1 MNKKGYTIIEVLLFL
16 GLISIFFCFT
26 AYSLEKRKRA
36 ESFGKVKTELTLF
49 IRKVQKYG
57 FQSEN
62 EYQLE
67 FNFSGKKVIFKEKDG
82 EILEELRL
90 PENIGYFSN
99 NSDKKAD
106 FIRKTTKNGNFDKGF
121 SIFLADRS
129 LGKIYYKISVST
141 VNTMKYPVISVYKA
155 KKPMKSDEN
164 YLDYSLWDEEL

>member
-16 GLISIFFCFT
+16 GLVSIFFCFS
-26 AYSLEKRKRA
+26 AYSLEGRKRA
-36 ESFGKVKTELTLF
+36 ESFGRVKTDITLF
-49 IRKVQKYG
+49 IRKIQKYG
-57 FQSEN
+57 FQNESE
-62 EYQLE
+62 YYLE
-67 FNFSGKKVIFKEKDG
+67 FSFTGKKAIFREKDG
-82 EILEELRL
+82 GIIEVLKL

-106 FIRKTTKNGNFDKGF
+106 FSRKTTRNGNFDKGF
-121 SIFLADRS
+121 SIFLADRNM
-129 LGKIYYKISVST
+129 GEVYYKISVST

>member
-36 ESFGKVKTELTLF
+36 ESFGKVKTELALF
-49 IRKVQKYG
+49 IRKIQKYG
-57 FQSEN
+57 FQSET
-62 EYQLE
+62 EYHLE
-67 FNFSGKKVIFKEKDG
+67 FSFSGKKVIFKEKDG
-82 EILEELRL
+82 EVIEELKL

-106 FIRKTTKNGNFDKGF
+106 FIRKTTRNGNFDRGF
-121 SIFLADRS
+121 SIFLADKNI
-129 LGKIYYKISVST
+129 GKIYYKISVST
-141 VNTMKYPVISVYKA
+141 VNTMKYPVISIYKA
-155 KKPMKSDEN
+155 KKPVKPDEN